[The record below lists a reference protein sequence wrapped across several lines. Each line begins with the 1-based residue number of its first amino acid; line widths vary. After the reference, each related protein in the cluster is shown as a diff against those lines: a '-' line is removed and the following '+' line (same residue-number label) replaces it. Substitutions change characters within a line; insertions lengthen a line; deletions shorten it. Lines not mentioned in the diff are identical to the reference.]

1 MECPNCTRNETEELK
16 ELSRGM
22 GNQSFQDCPVCGTFA
37 IVSGEVV
44 TQYWRHGTGAKEG
57 VTENAIRTVR

>member
-1 MECPNCTRNETEELK
+1 MECPNCQGEMIENQ